1 MRGGFRIATM
11 GLVLVT
17 ALAALTSTAGA
28 ASAPSYTVSAN
39 GGFISLSLLN
49 NAVGLSGAG
58 SAASAGSGV
67 ATDASG
73 TGLCLEVGSSSNPC
87 PTSATSAL
95 PTSAL
100 IDTTQRASAAAAGST
115 GTPTPASGCLLPTT
129 SVVLVTL
136 NAACGTAS
144 ASQDASGNP
153 TASSEGN
160 LANLSVGLGSLTS
173 LSGLTGTLC
182 SAGSPATASGTV
194 STLLGDIDTLL
205 SGAGLPPL
213 TGSLTSVC
221 AILTA
226 LSSTAGGLAGG
237 LSTLAS
243 LLSSLTGT
251 SALLT
256 VEAGKSDSTITHSTD
271 AANGD
276 NLETVTAVAQGVDIS
291 LLGLL
296 TLQITPNSTSV
307 TIDTTTGIVQQ
318 PTAQTGV
325 LSIAVGSAAPT
336 VIPLPDL
343 SSTLQGILTSLGLSG
358 VINPQLTTVAE
369 STTSLS
375 SNQRTGTANSAD
387 LNLNLLGGLVVLNI
401 GDASVSASSVAAVPA
416 STVTPTPTPVPTAA
430 PTPVPGVTTVH
441 TGEFF
446 AGWLPIVLIAGMGL
460 GGLMLITRRR
470 MFSAARSFLPF
481 ARHSTSGSAGGLP
494 PGPASGTSS
503 VPPPVSGPARRQSS
517 L

>member
-1 MRGGFRIATM
+1 MRGGIRIATV
-11 GLVLVT
+11 GLVILTVV
-17 ALAALTSTAGA
+17 AALTSTAGA
-28 ASAPSYTVSAN
+28 ATAPTYTVSAN

-58 SAASAGSGV
+58 SAVSAGSGA
-67 ATDASG
+67 ATAASG
-73 TGLCLEVGSSSNPC
+73 TGLCLEVGSTTNPC
-87 PTSATSAL
+87 PTTATSTL
-95 PTSAL
+95 PSGAI
-100 IDTTQRASAAAAGST
+100 IDTTQRASAASASST

-136 NAACGTAS
+136 AAACGTAS
-144 ASQDASGNP
+144 ASQDASGNA

-160 LANLSVGLGSLTS
+160 LANLSVGLGALTG

-182 SAGSPATASGTV
+182 SSGSPATTPAPV
-194 STLLGDIDTLL
+194 ATLLGDIDTLL
-205 SGAGLPPL
+205 TGAGLPAL
-213 TGSLTSVC
+213 SGTLTSVC
-221 AILTA
+221 AILGA
-226 LSSTAGGLAGG
+226 LSSTAGGLG
-237 LSTLAS
+237 TLAS
-243 LLSSLTGT
+243 LLTSLTGT

-256 VEAGKSDSTITHSTD
+256 VAAGQSNSTITHSVD

-276 NLETVTAVAQGVDIS
+276 NLETVTAVAQGVEIN

-325 LSIAVGSAAPT
+325 LSIAVGGEAPT
-336 VIPLPDL
+336 TIPLPDL
-343 SSTLQGILTSLGLSG
+343 SSTLQNILTSLGLTG

-375 SNQRTGTANSAD
+375 SDQRSGTANSAD
-387 LNLNLLGGLVVLNI
+387 LNLNLLGGLAVLNI
-401 GDASVSASSVAAVPA
+401 GDASVAASSVAAVPA
-416 STVTPTPTPVPTAA
+416 SVVTPTPTPAAA

-441 TGEFF
+441 TGEYW
-446 AGWLPIVLIAGMGL
+446 AGWLPIVLISGMAV

-470 MFSAARSFLPF
+470 MFSAVTSILPF
-481 ARHSTSGSAGGLP
+481 ARHSASGSTGGLP

-503 VPPPVSGPARRQSS
+503 VPPPVSGAGPAAATA
-517 L
+517 